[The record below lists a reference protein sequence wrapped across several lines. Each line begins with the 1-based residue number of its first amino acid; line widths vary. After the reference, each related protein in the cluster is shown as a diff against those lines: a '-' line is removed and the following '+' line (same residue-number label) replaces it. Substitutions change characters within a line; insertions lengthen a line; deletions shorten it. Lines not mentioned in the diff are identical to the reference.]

1 MMEDFLSDWRAP
13 PPAPQ
18 ADGSMRLWLWEVHVT
33 SKLPDAVPLEP
44 PTPSSHATHG
54 VFVLLFCK
62 TLEGASVTLVVD
74 DWRPWVRVLSRTSK
88 SAAALL
94 QPLLPSLKRG
104 EWGPVIRVT
113 AEEPKRKLYGWEP
126 DASLGSRTFSSVR
139 LTLANLY
146 AANQVE
152 ETLRGAVDG
161 EGNAL
166 WPQVLLA
173 DTLQK
178 PKTRFLHDT
187 GLSPCAWFTVRV
199 AEAVCGPQH
208 TTAAQEFYVRVADL
222 RPDLVDERIPPLR
235 IASFDCEMSS
245 GDGLF
250 PSPYKGDTTFC
261 ISTTLGLFTPEQPM
275 KTVSIVRGNPALE
288 STASHLVVHVES
300 AVDLYNAWRHLVRV
314 FDPDLVTG
322 WNTEG
327 FDFEFMGRELEQ
339 RAMPYK
345 ERGSEGLLIAALH
358 ADGQTTSSIADV
370 LKRTSF
376 SSKADLLSK
385 LSSEER
391 ANVRTLFKQTEGG
404 ATELADGDAEEEDA
418 AASARSV
425 LHPSLVRRLRAELSL
440 RTTWTSSA
448 EHHAALVESVGE
460 DAADLLRASDAK
472 EDTRSAWFLSRIA
485 SEQSSLVTRTMNT
498 AAKGDNIMQK
508 VPMTGRVVTDMMRV
522 IKDDQKPPSIALKWA
537 ADNWLGADFA
547 KLDMPTSEL
556 FRAWR
561 EKDCDALAN
570 VVTYCA
576 RDSEIP
582 LRLLFKL
589 QYLTSWIG
597 LCRVCF
603 LNPDTIVN
611 GGQQQ
616 RVFSLITRRVLH
628 THAVNVEP
636 SGWPDTPEYV
646 GATVIDPDAGFFDK
660 PISTL
665 DFASL
670 YPSIMGSN
678 NLCFSTLVTDR
689 SLLDKLVT
697 KSGQR
702 LYQDF
707 AIEHPVCDDKI
718 VKHYAFVTH
727 VRSVLADALIALL
740 AERKAV
746 KKQMEATED
755 KFLREVL
762 NKRQLALKVVC
773 NSVYGFTGVDVD
785 KGLLSCKPVAAVTTL
800 IGRRLIGLTKAFVE
814 RHFAGSRVVYGDT
827 DSVMILWGVPTLEEA
842 FALGEQAAADVT
854 AYLRETL
861 TSEQGAA
868 DTALKDARDI
878 AKMVNI
884 VKLEHEKEY
893 WPYLLLKKKNY
904 AGRKWT
910 PKSVEPLVFKDEIDM
925 KGIQAVRRDTVPFV
939 ADLSKAILDALL
951 LDKSADKALSLVRS
965 TLHDVSLE
973 KLPLDKY
980 IVSKSIAS
988 SYAGGGSTLPH
999 VAAWMRMKARGDEDP
1014 PPVGGRMPFVF
1025 VNGTSKVLASRAEHP
1040 DFVQKAKLKL
1050 DTGYYINAAVNPI
1063 KKLLQFFDDGTLDEV
1078 FSEASNMSS
1087 SRHTHSLME
1096 FLGEERPSVPSPSST
1111 SSPKPPPK
1119 RRRIGGGAMSL
1130 DQFA

>member
-1 MMEDFLSDWRAP
+1 MT
-13 PPAPQ
+13 Q
-18 ADGSMRLWLWEVHVT
+18 
-33 SKLPDAVPLEP
+33 
-44 PTPSSHATHG
+44 
-54 VFVLLFCK
+54 
-62 TLEGASVTLVVD
+62 
-74 DWRPWVRVLSRTSK
+74 
-88 SAAALL
+88 
-94 QPLLPSLKRG
+94 
-104 EWGPVIRVT
+104 
-113 AEEPKRKLYGWEP
+113 EEPKRKLYGWEP
-126 DASLGSRTFSSVR
+126 DATLASRTFPSAR

-146 AANQVE
+146 AADQVKE
-152 ETLRGAVDG
+152 ILRGATDT
-161 EGNAL
+161 EGQPL
-166 WPQVLLA
+166 WPQLLVA

-187 GLSPCAWFTVRV
+187 GLSPCAWFSVTGLTEDMLSPSDEQV
-199 AEAVCGPQH
+199 
-208 TTAAQEFYVRVADL
+208 TTASLELRVKRGQL
-222 RPDLVDERIPPLR
+222 RPNLGDEQIPPLR

-250 PSPYKGDTTFC
+250 PSPFKGDTTFC
-261 ISTTLGLFTPEQPM
+261 ISTTMGLFTPEQPL
-275 KTVSIVRGNPALE
+275 KTVSIVRGSPSLT
-288 STASHLVVHVES
+288 STSTHLVVHVDT
-300 AVDLYNAWRHLVRV
+300 AVDLFNAWRALIRL
-314 FDPDLVTG
+314 FDPDLITG

-327 FDFEFMGRELEQ
+327 FDFEFMGRELQQ
-339 RAMPYK
+339 RGLACT
-345 ERGSEGLLIAALH
+345 ERGSESLLMAALGSAAGPSL
-358 ADGQTTSSIADV
+358 ADAIKRLSQAAKADV
-370 LKRTSF
+370 FDELNAEQRVKMRAMF
-376 SSKADLLSK
+376 RQAD
-385 LSSEER
+385 
-391 ANVRTLFKQTEGG
+391 G
-404 ATELADGDAEEEDA
+404 ATELADAEGDEEDA
-418 AASARSV
+418 TSSHSV
-425 LHPSLVRRLRAELSL
+425 LDPQLVRTLRRKLGL
-440 RTTWTSSA
+440 PTTWTQSEEA
-448 EHHAALVESVGE
+448 TRRVADVVGE
-460 DAADLLRASDAK
+460 DAADFVSSPPDP
-472 EDTRSAWFLSRIA
+472 SVSQAWFLSRVA
-485 SEQSSLVTRTMNT
+485 SEKCELVTRVMNT

-508 VPMTGRVVTDMMRV
+508 VPMTGRVVVDMMRV

-537 ADNWLGADFA
+537 ADNWLGSEFA
-547 KLDMPTSEL
+547 KLDLSTTEL

-561 EKDCDALAN
+561 DKDAEALSN

-636 SGWPDTPEYV
+636 SGWPATPEYV

-670 YPSIMGSN
+670 YPSIMGAN

-689 SLLDKLVT
+689 SLLPKLVT

-707 AIEHPVCDDKI
+707 SIEHPVGDDKI
-718 VKHYAFVTH
+718 VKQYAFVTH

-755 KFLREVL
+755 TFLREVL

-800 IGRRLIGLTKAFVE
+800 IGRRLIGLTKGFVE
-814 RHFAGSRVVYGDT
+814 KHFAGSRVVYGDT
-827 DSVMILWGVPTLEEA
+827 DSVMILWGVSTLEEA
-842 FALGEQAAADVT
+842 FALGEQAASDVT

-861 TSEQGAA
+861 TSLQASA
-868 DTALKDARDI
+868 DTSMIDARDI
-878 AKMVNI
+878 GKMVNI

-910 PKSVEPLVFKDEIDM
+910 PKSVKPLVFKDEIDM

-939 ADLSKAILDALL
+939 ADLSKNILDALL
-951 LDKSADKALSLVRS
+951 LDKSAEKALALVRT
-965 TLHDVSLE
+965 TLQDVSLE
-973 KLPLDKY
+973 RLPLDKY
-980 IVSKSIAS
+980 IMSKSIAS
-988 SYAGGGSTLPH
+988 SYAQGGANLPH
-999 VAAWMRMKARGDEDP
+999 VAAWNRMKARGDEDP

-1025 VNGTSKVLASRAEHP
+1025 VSGSSTVLATRAEHP
-1040 DFVQKAKLKL
+1040 DHVRKLKTKL
-1050 DTGYYINAAVNPI
+1050 DTTYYINASVNPI

-1078 FSEASNMSS
+1078 FADARNTSQ

-1096 FLGEERPSVPSPSST
+1096 FCGDDVPSSPIRSPT
-1111 SSPKPPPK
+1111 SSRPAAK
-1119 RRRIGGGAMSL
+1119 RRRMGGGAKSL
-1130 DQFA
+1130 LDDV